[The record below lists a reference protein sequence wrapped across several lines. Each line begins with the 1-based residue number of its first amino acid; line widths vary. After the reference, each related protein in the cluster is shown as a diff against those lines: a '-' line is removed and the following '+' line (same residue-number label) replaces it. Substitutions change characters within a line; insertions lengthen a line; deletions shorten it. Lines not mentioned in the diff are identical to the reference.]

1 LQLDGSRERSI
12 TEVINTLLRFKN
24 SIFTR
29 STVKLNTHKPDQ
41 RKTNIRKCSKSDRD
55 GVDESKEPG
64 NNDKSEESYELC
76 ETLVNQTLY
85 NAYHCRPYSGTCP
98 NIKQEWNEVCLIDFA
113 AWYRPDNTTP
123 SLKAKN
129 HRIELLDGSMWVAR
143 KRRSIVL
150 LYPYIKL
157 NIFNEASAYS
167 VLVSF
172 VPFRKEED
180 LISPDHSGS
189 AISALRT
196 MLTNNINMIPIHVV
210 QRIRTCLE
218 REDLRSTIANSS
230 SILNNETAANTV
242 DDNYFDNMD
251 DDEIIVNIDSTAQLI
266 TEDNDLLPTVEILPC
281 TDLSNSGI
289 YKTSNLSLL
298 EKLEHS
304 LSTLKEMFHAH
315 KSSITSNAIIPQN
328 NNTTTQHQQGI
339 SISNIILEDINKL
352 SSSIKQS
359 CIYQLACYYFQN
371 IAETGPLTLCI
382 SGPAGTGKSTVLH
395 SIIRL
400 GRHMFP
406 PDAGTGQHG
415 TVIVVAWS
423 GIAAFNCGGS
433 TVSSIFIAKSNAEC
447 IQRKLSGVKLVIID
461 EHSTMP
467 LPSFGLMDQQLRV
480 ANKCEQPFGGAHL
493 IIAGDM
499 RQLKAVKAVP
509 IYQDP
514 KIQSTQVN
522 LTKAKQAFKERLKIG
537 RDRYMDINKY
547 VELTKQF
554 RQQQSRELGSCLG
567 RCRTN
572 NETPEDLALLNTRYY
587 SDSNEATSLA
597 LTQENSLFLATT
609 NARVNLINDAIFTQL
624 KDTGNASIVCYALHR
639 KVVTQKTS
647 GALQQ
652 HVIPEHGEEDD
663 FDNEE
668 TIFRQHSNISRNSGL
683 SQEERLACLVQTTSK
698 QKFHSKL
705 HLAINSR
712 VMLIQNVDPLLGLVN
727 GTTGTVVGFVYN
739 STKRIITDPQ
749 SDYLASVCEPQL
761 PIVLMRVD
769 PEFWLAPSSNFN
781 INPPLPDVDGDWS
794 RVIAINP
801 VESGEII
808 KMNFASAV
816 TATIKRIQLP
826 LIPASALT
834 VHKSQ
839 GLNKNFVVYDAT
851 LDSMFQRALSYVA
864 LSRCTRLSG
873 LYIVCDK
880 IVTGHFKQTY
890 GDEDNIITSETNRL
904 QKFQGNTLR
913 EGMILLSIYKNI
925 IYDSSQSIIF
935 PIDEPEFDV

>member
-1 LQLDGSRERSI
+1 MQQACGVAFVAGDRAKKRGIQDPLSASAINSANLLSAIRAAKLMTEEQFTKAISTRASGLSLTDKILRQLEPYSANYLNSHMQTKFVRRCAYAALMDPNSIEGADPSIFFTVNQDDINHIDIHKMIHAQKYQNIKSEDIRIQPESQEQFERQQAVDVSNNPFMSVKYFHARKAGIIDHLVDGERKPFGGAVVDSVIKTEFQRGGGLHMHCLLWIARHEDFAHMQPEELLRSEEGIKHITRLIDGMYDGDIPGGLDVKDLLQVNDSVFLDATVVVPKDICKLALQKVRQRCRPIIPNDNNKHQCEEDARYVILAKNAHKCCATCFKKQKNICRFNFPRDKCNNTVVTVNAESTNKNIIKDMTILVPRNHCWINSHTKGYMASSIRSNHDIRYCNNPWGDTQYCLNYTTKEGTPDRDILNKRVHKSICRHSHDTDLTTYFRSTILQLDGSRERSI

-64 NNDKSEESYELC
+64 NNDKSEETNELC

-328 NNTTTQHQQGI
+328 NNTTQHQQGI
-339 SISNIILEDINKL
+339 SISTIILEDINKL

-359 CIYQLACYYFQN
+359 CIYQLAHYYFQN

-406 PDAGTGQHG
+406 PDAGKDNMVQSLWLHGQELPHL
-415 TVIVVAWS
+415 TV
-423 GIAAFNCGGS
+423 
-433 TVSSIFIAKSNAEC
+433 
-447 IQRKLSGVKLVIID
+447 
-461 EHSTMP
+461 
-467 LPSFGLMDQQLRV
+467 
-480 ANKCEQPFGGAHL
+480 
-493 IIAGDM
+493 
-499 RQLKAVKAVP
+499 
-509 IYQDP
+509 
-514 KIQSTQVN
+514 
-522 LTKAKQAFKERLKIG
+522 
-537 RDRYMDINKY
+537 
-547 VELTKQF
+547 
-554 RQQQSRELGSCLG
+554 
-567 RCRTN
+567 
-572 NETPEDLALLNTRYY
+572 EDLLYLQSLL
-587 SDSNEATSLA
+587 
-597 LTQENSLFLATT
+597 
-609 NARVNLINDAIFTQL
+609 
-624 KDTGNASIVCYALHR
+624 
-639 KVVTQKTS
+639 
-647 GALQQ
+647 
-652 HVIPEHGEEDD
+652 
-663 FDNEE
+663 
-668 TIFRQHSNISRNSGL
+668 RNQML
-683 SQEERLACLVQTTSK
+683 NVSK
-698 QKFHSKL
+698 GSY
-705 HLAINSR
+705 
-712 VMLIQNVDPLLGLVN
+712 LG
-727 GTTGTVVGFVYN
+727 
-739 STKRIITDPQ
+739 
-749 SDYLASVCEPQL
+749 
-761 PIVLMRVD
+761 
-769 PEFWLAPSSNFN
+769 
-781 INPPLPDVDGDWS
+781 
-794 RVIAINP
+794 
-801 VESGEII
+801 
-808 KMNFASAV
+808 
-816 TATIKRIQLP
+816 
-826 LIPASALT
+826 
-834 VHKSQ
+834 
-839 GLNKNFVVYDAT
+839 
-851 LDSMFQRALSYVA
+851 
-864 LSRCTRLSG
+864 
-873 LYIVCDK
+873 
-880 IVTGHFKQTY
+880 
-890 GDEDNIITSETNRL
+890 
-904 QKFQGNTLR
+904 
-913 EGMILLSIYKNI
+913 
-925 IYDSSQSIIF
+925 
-935 PIDEPEFDV
+935 